1 VTCLVSTD
9 TLERLAYFSR
19 EQLLE
24 RVKRQSVSYSWRY
37 KPCRKKN
44 SVSTTN
50 YHPIL
55 YLNNRQYAFRMSY
68 PCIMLKVPA
77 NISLFFCT
85 YSILLLVI
93 AAFRRLFVWQ
103 QCSTLLTVSPAQT
116 GRYTASVALYRLQC
130 PLKNSGQ

>member
-1 VTCLVSTD
+1 VACLVPTD
-9 TLERLAYFSR
+9 TLELLAYLSR
-19 EQLLE
+19 EQLLK

-37 KPCRKKN
+37 KQCRKRN
-44 SVSTTN
+44 CASTTN
-50 YHPIL
+50 YDPIL
-55 YLNNRQYAFRMSY
+55 YLNKRKYAFRMSY
-68 PCIMLKVPA
+68 PYIMLKVPA

-85 YSILLLVI
+85 YSILLLFI

-116 GRYTASVALYRLQC
+116 GRYTASVALYRLHC